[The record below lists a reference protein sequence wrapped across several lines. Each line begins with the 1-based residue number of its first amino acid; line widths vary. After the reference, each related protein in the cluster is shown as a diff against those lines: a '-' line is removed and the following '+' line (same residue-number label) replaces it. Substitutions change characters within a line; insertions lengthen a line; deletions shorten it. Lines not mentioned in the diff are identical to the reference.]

1 MSSSQWI
8 KLLNLI
14 AASIWYLVKYVLP
27 AIKNKWPLSD
37 RWSTIYIQ
45 QDNAKT
51 HVTCD
56 DPVVVVKAAKGN
68 WDISMV
74 FQPPNSP
81 DMNILDLGFV
91 LLHPSHVSTKK
102 AKNSPRNCYQGR
114 GITYGV

>member
-1 MSSSQWI
+1 MI
-8 KLLNLI
+8 KPFHYSELM
-14 AASIWYLVKYVLP
+14 
-27 AIKNKWPLSD
+27 IKNKQPLGD

-56 DPVVVVKAAKGN
+56 DPVVVAEEAKGN

-81 DMNILDLGFV
+81 DMNILDLGWFCSIQAMFQQKMPKLSHK
-91 LLHPSHVSTKK
+91 LL
-102 AKNSPRNCYQGR
+102 PR
-114 GITYGV
+114 